1 MHLRAA
7 AAHRRER
14 ARRRGLASAATAAV
28 AAAALAA
35 LFAVGNDDGGVGDRR
50 AAQERQTEGVL
61 PVGTVIPKGEGTPP
75 RDARSTVVATGTAPV
90 AGPWQLGVWR
100 SHGGPSPPG
109 EPRGRCLFIQ
119 RLDPGDPSGLTG
131 FCGGL
136 GFRKTPGFSRAELS
150 VPRPGRRFVEELIV
164 YGRVPERARAVV
176 VTPERGSK
184 VMVEPEE
191 GPKSVPGD
199 FFVIPLKPEQAPARI
214 NWLDHDGSPGS
225 RGTAVRL

>member
-1 MHLRAA
+1 M
-7 AAHRRER
+7 
-14 ARRRGLASAATAAV
+14 
-28 AAAALAA
+28 
-35 LFAVGNDDGGVGDRR
+35 
-50 AAQERQTEGVL
+50 
-61 PVGTVIPKGEGTPP
+61 
-75 RDARSTVVATGTAPV
+75 ATGTAPV
-90 AGPWQLGVWR
+90 AGPWQLEVWR

-225 RGTAVRL
+225 PRHCGAALAACPPLPLTQPTRFASKERRGRPRRLTPAMARTLSRRRDASPGSRDLT